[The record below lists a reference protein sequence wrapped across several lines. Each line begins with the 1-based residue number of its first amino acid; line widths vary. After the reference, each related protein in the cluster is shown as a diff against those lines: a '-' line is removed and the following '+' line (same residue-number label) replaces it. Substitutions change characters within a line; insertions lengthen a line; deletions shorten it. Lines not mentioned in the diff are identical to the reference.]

1 MPHHSHFPANL
12 QKSLDISVGGRNIV
26 HSMNYFKP
34 KTPDDLLAY
43 QSQRLQGLMRE
54 ILQCCQERMLF
65 ESHKFGLPQA
75 ELKCLM
81 LFGMERYLTVKGIA
95 QKMEVAKSRV
105 TKIIDGLS
113 KKRLIQSTEDPNDGR
128 VKLLSLT
135 PAGHKKSKEID
146 AFLREIHQK
155 ILDQLDSE
163 QRKVLLSSLELLRS
177 SMEAVKAE
185 LK

>member
-1 MPHHSHFPANL
+1 
-12 QKSLDISVGGRNIV
+12 
-26 HSMNYFKP
+26 MNYSRAR
-34 KTPDDLLAY
+34 TPDNLLTY
-43 QSQRLQGLMRE
+43 QSQRLEALMHE

-65 ESHKFGLPQA
+65 ESRKFGLPQA

-81 LFGMERYLTVKGIA
+81 LFDMERYLTVKGIA

-105 TKIIDGLS
+105 TKIMDGLT

-135 PAGHKKSKEID
+135 PAGQEKLKEIGT
-146 AFLREIHQK
+146 FTREIHQK
-155 ILDQLDSE
+155 ILHQIDSE
-163 QRKVLLSSLELLRS
+163 QRRNILSSLELLRS
-177 SMEAVKAE
+177 SMEAVKAQ

>member
-1 MPHHSHFPANL
+1 
-12 QKSLDISVGGRNIV
+12 
-26 HSMNYFKP
+26 MNYSNA
-34 KTPDDLLAY
+34 KTPDNLLTY
-43 QSQRLQGLMRE
+43 QSRRLQDLIHE

-81 LFGMERYLTVKGIA
+81 LFDMERYLTVKGIA

-105 TKIIDGLS
+105 TKIMDGLT
-113 KKRLIQSTEDPNDGR
+113 KKRLIQTTEDPNDGR

-135 PAGHKKSKEID
+135 PAGQKKLKEID
-146 AFLREIHQK
+146 TFTRQIHQK
-155 ILDQLDSE
+155 ILYHIDLE
-163 QRKVLLSSLELLRS
+163 QRKAILSSLELLRS
-177 SMEAVKAE
+177 SMEAVKAQ

>member
-1 MPHHSHFPANL
+1 
-12 QKSLDISVGGRNIV
+12 
-26 HSMNYFKP
+26 MNYSHA
-34 KTPDDLLAY
+34 KTPDNLLTY
-43 QSQRLQGLMRE
+43 QSRRLQDLIHE

-81 LFGMERYLTVKGIA
+81 LFDMERYLTVKNIA

-105 TKIIDGLS
+105 TKIMDGLT
-113 KKRLIQSTEDPNDGR
+113 KKRLIQTTEDPNDGR

-135 PAGHKKSKEID
+135 PAGQKKLKEID
-146 AFLREIHQK
+146 TFTRQIHQK
-155 ILDQLDSE
+155 ILYHMDLE
-163 QRKVLLSSLELLRS
+163 QRKAILSSLELLRS
-177 SMEAVKAE
+177 SMEAVKAQ

>member
-1 MPHHSHFPANL
+1 MNDFYA
-12 QKSLDISVGGRNIV
+12 KSPG
-26 HSMNYFKP
+26 
-34 KTPDDLLAY
+34 DLLKY
-43 QSQRLQGLMRE
+43 QSHRLQDLMRE

-65 ESHKFGLPQA
+65 ESRKFGLPQA

-81 LFGMERYLTVKGIA
+81 LFGTERYLTVKGIA

-105 TKIIDGLS
+105 TKIMEGLAP
-113 KKRLIQSTEDPNDGR
+113 KGLIQSTEDPNDGR

-135 PAGHKKSKEID
+135 PAGQRKLKEID
-146 AFLREIHQK
+146 AFLKEIHQK
-155 ILDQLDSE
+155 ILDQLESE
-163 QRKVLLSSLELLRS
+163 QRKTVLSSLELLRS

>member
-1 MPHHSHFPANL
+1 MH
-12 QKSLDISVGGRNIV
+12 
-26 HSMNYFKP
+26 
-34 KTPDDLLAY
+34 
-43 QSQRLQGLMRE
+43 E

-65 ESHKFGLPQA
+65 ESRKFGLPQA

-81 LFGMERYLTVKGIA
+81 LFDMERYLTVKGIA

-105 TKIIDGLS
+105 TKIMDGLT

-135 PAGHKKSKEID
+135 PAGQEKLKEID
-146 AFLREIHQK
+146 TFTREIHQK
-155 ILDQLDSE
+155 ILHQIDSE
-163 QRKVLLSSLELLRS
+163 QRRNILSSLELLRS
-177 SMEAVKAE
+177 SMEAVKAQ

>member
-1 MPHHSHFPANL
+1 
-12 QKSLDISVGGRNIV
+12 
-26 HSMNYFKP
+26 
-34 KTPDDLLAY
+34 
-43 QSQRLQGLMRE
+43 MRE

-65 ESHKFGLPQA
+65 ESRKFGLPQA

-81 LFGMERYLTVKGIA
+81 LFGTERYLTVKGIA

-105 TKIIDGLS
+105 TKIMDGLAQ
-113 KKRLIQSTEDPNDGR
+113 KGLIRSTEDPNDGR

-135 PAGHKKSKEID
+135 PAGQRKLKEID
-146 AFLREIHQK
+146 AFLKEIHQK
-155 ILDQLDSE
+155 ILDQLESE
-163 QRKVLLSSLELLRS
+163 QRKTVLSSLELLRS

>member
-1 MPHHSHFPANL
+1 
-12 QKSLDISVGGRNIV
+12 
-26 HSMNYFKP
+26 MNYFRP
-34 KTPDDLLAY
+34 KIPDNLLTY
-43 QSQRLQGLMRE
+43 QSRRLQDLMRE

-81 LFGMERYLTVKGIA
+81 LFDVERYLTVKGVA

-105 TKIIDGLS
+105 TKIADGLT
-113 KKRLIQSTEDPNDGR
+113 KKGLIQDTEDPNDGR

-135 PAGHKKSKEID
+135 PAGQKK
-146 AFLREIHQK
+146 LREIGTFVKDIHQK
-155 ILDQLDSE
+155 ILYQIELD
-163 QRKVLLSSLELLRS
+163 QRKTILSSLELLRS

>member
-1 MPHHSHFPANL
+1 
-12 QKSLDISVGGRNIV
+12 
-26 HSMNYFKP
+26 MNNFHA
-34 KTPDDLLAY
+34 KTPNSLLTY
-43 QSQRLQGLMRE
+43 QSQRLQDLMRE

-81 LFGMERYLTVKGIA
+81 LFEMERYLTVKGIA

-105 TKIIDGLS
+105 TKIMDGLT

-135 PAGHKKSKEID
+135 PAGQKKLTEID

-155 ILDQLDSE
+155 ILDQLESG
-163 QRKVLLSSLELLRS
+163 QRKVVLSSLELLRS
-177 SMEAVKAE
+177 SMEAVKAQ

>member
-1 MPHHSHFPANL
+1 
-12 QKSLDISVGGRNIV
+12 
-26 HSMNYFKP
+26 MNNFYPKP
-34 KTPDDLLAY
+34 SDHLLIY
-43 QSQRLQGLMRE
+43 QTQRLQDLMRQ

-81 LFGMERYLTVKGIA
+81 LFDTERYLTVKGIA

-105 TKIIDGLS
+105 TKIMDGLT
-113 KKRLIQSTEDPNDGR
+113 KKGLIQGTEDPNDGR

-135 PAGHKKSKEID
+135 PAGQKKLREIGT
-146 AFLREIHQK
+146 FVREIHQK
-155 ILDQLDSE
+155 ILYQIELD
-163 QRKVLLSSLELLRS
+163 QRKTILSSLELLRS

>member
-1 MPHHSHFPANL
+1 MNHFQA
-12 QKSLDISVGGRNIV
+12 
-26 HSMNYFKP
+26 
-34 KTPDDLLAY
+34 KTPDNLLTY
-43 QSQRLQGLMRE
+43 QSRRLQDLIHE

-81 LFGMERYLTVKGIA
+81 LFDMERYLTVKGIA

-105 TKIIDGLS
+105 TKIMNGLT

-135 PAGHKKSKEID
+135 PAGQGKLKEIGT
-146 AFLREIHQK
+146 FTREIHQK
-155 ILDQLDSE
+155 ILHQIDTE
-163 QRKVLLSSLELLRS
+163 QRKAILSSLELLRS
-177 SMEAVKAE
+177 SMEAVKAQ